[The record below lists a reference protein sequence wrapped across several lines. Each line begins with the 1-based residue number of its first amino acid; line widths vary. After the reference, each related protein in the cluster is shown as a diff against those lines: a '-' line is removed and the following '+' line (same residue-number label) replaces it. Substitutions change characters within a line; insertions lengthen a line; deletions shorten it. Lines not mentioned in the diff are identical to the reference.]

1 MKIIVVFLGVLLSFC
16 MAFNQYDSSS
26 SMKQRIKERQVL
38 HFDEIPIEL
47 LNNLNKVGVDS
58 NSILNDYEA
67 KYLSFIFR
75 IDTNEINLAGAKVGF
90 IGSKIRFFADEKDR
104 FYRGDES
111 GVACSSLY
119 IFNTNQKKESGGYDA
134 AITYW
139 SKILIPIEDVV
150 KRLKSKK

>member
-1 MKIIVVFLGVLLSFC
+1 

-47 LNNLNKVGVDS
+47 LNNLNKMGVNDS
-58 NSILNDYEA
+58 SLLNYYESA
-67 KYLSFIFR
+67 YFNLIFEKSR
-75 IDTNEINLAGAKVGF
+75 KDFDFTDKKIGF
-90 IGSKIRFFADEKDR
+90 ITGSSGKTKSSKASYFKLEKDR
-104 FYRGDES
+104 FNSNYSPNG
-111 GVACSSLY
+111 GTLY
-119 IFNTNQKKESGGYDA
+119 IFDEAQKEESGGYDA